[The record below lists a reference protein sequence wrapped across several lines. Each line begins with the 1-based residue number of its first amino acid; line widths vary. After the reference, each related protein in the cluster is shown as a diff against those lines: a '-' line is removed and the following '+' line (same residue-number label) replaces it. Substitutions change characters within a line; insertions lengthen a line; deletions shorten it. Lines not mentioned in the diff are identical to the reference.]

1 MTLWPRTLSLRLA
14 FMFSLVSVLLLGAV
28 GFYLYQSLQREITW
42 RDDQAL
48 LGRVQRMQAL
58 ITDSDSIDT
67 LRRRPQLYENMLG
80 NRDNVLWI
88 VDDVGQLLIDVNPL
102 ALPVPELP
110 PASSP
115 QLGDSP
121 GDKSLRLAWFDV
133 PSSGRHLT
141 LIAGKLVNER
151 EQMLGAYRMKI
162 WIALLV
168 GAVSA
173 FLLGWMVSQRGL
185 RPVRQLATRAAS
197 IDVQHLHLRLQAFKD
212 VNELSTLS
220 HALNQML
227 ARLEDG
233 FAQLTRFSE
242 DLAHEMR
249 TPLSNLMGQTQ
260 QTLGR
265 SRSPE
270 VYQELLVSNQEEYE
284 RLARMIDSMLF
295 LARTEQPKASI
306 NRQQIDLY
314 ALVAQLCD
322 YFEGMGEDRGIEL
335 INRSRPSVSDTALSC
350 SKHGLVGAR
359 LAREAVDSVSQ
370 AHRAIVLRGQASLQ
384 QKDQV
389 YSDSYS
395 VFDKSQGTLNADPEL
410 LRRALAN
417 LIANALRYATSNTP
431 VTIGST
437 LSSGGLEVYV
447 HNIGEPIGAEHL
459 PHLFERFYRC
469 DPSRNQPGDSGGL
482 GLAIVRSIM
491 QAHGGQVSVTSDST
505 GTVFTLFLPA

>member
-88 VDDVGQLLIDVNPL
+88 VDDAGQLLIDVNPL

-168 GAVSA
+168 GAVLA

-306 NRQQIDLY
+306 NRQQIDLH

-335 INRSRPSVSDTALSC
+335 IN
-350 SKHGLVGAR
+350 
-359 LAREAVDSVSQ
+359 Q
-370 AHRAIVLRGQASLQ
+370 
-384 QKDQV
+384 
-389 YSDSYS
+389 
-395 VFDKSQGTLNADPEL
+395 SQGTLNADPEL